1 MPYIEN
7 ILRII
12 LQCKALLKALHVDI
26 SRQRTHSDPD
36 DSDKEVRLFFPFRET
51 TTIENKTR
59 DIYACKKINMS
70 LC

>member
-1 MPYIEN
+1 M
-7 ILRII
+7 
-12 LQCKALLKALHVDI
+12 LKALHVDI

-59 DIYACKKINMS
+59 DLYACKKINMS